1 MLRNSSTLDAPYSKP
16 KTTLLGF
23 LSIHWQGVC
32 RIMNYLTVTYLFGL
46 LISKFDYLAVFTP
59 RTTKTTQ

>member
-1 MLRNSSTLDAPYSKP
+1 MLRNTSIHDAPYGGP
-16 KTTLLGF
+16 KATLLGF

-32 RIMNYLTVTYLFGL
+32 STMNYLTVTYLFGL

-59 RTTKTTQ
+59 RTIKTTQ